1 MSVLEETIHGFVK
14 DGIEVTLVYDEKYG
28 IGYNLNTLAKS
39 ELTVYPLNDNE
50 VLCVDRYDENTIK
63 AENVEVLTTELSYMV
78 SNCMYHRPYLHGA
91 WQNYLDKKDIDYC
104 KS

>member
-14 DGIEVTLVYDEKYG
+14 EGIEVTLVYDEKYG

-78 SNCMYHRPYLHGA
+78 KDCLCGYSYVSDLWRDYFNKHG
-91 WQNYLDKKDIDYC
+91 IDY